1 MRTAIVIGRVLLSFW
16 AFHVKAI
23 ATLPRHRGSMSVDPW
38 VLESGGSGILINL
51 MISGFGNGNES
62 VSQMSCSSHYARF
75 TNRNVHNARLV
86 VIPSIIERLL
96 VQKLVS
102 CHRIV
107 YIDDDGLLLLH
118 TPLKIV

>member
-1 MRTAIVIGRVLLSFW
+1 MSFR
-16 AFHVKAI
+16 AFHVKAV
-23 ATLPRHRGSMSVDPW
+23 ATLPRHRGSKSVDPG
-38 VLESGGSGILINL
+38 VLESGASWILINL
-51 MISGFGNGNES
+51 MISGFGNGNEG
-62 VSQMSCSSHYARF
+62 VSQISRSSHYAGL
-75 TNRNVHNARLV
+75 TNRNVHDARLV

-118 TPLKIV
+118 APINIV